1 MAAASTGSDGE
12 QFVVVIGDALIDE
25 IHLDGTITEFVG
37 GAALNVA
44 VGLATLGVR
53 AKLIAMIGDDDDG
66 HTIRRFLDEKGV
78 ELIETIGPHGSS
90 RGISH
95 RVEGEPHY
103 EFNSAAR
110 ARRIEFDLR
119 GRDAIATA
127 ALVVVS
133 CFPFDDNAQS
143 QELIAAI
150 EDPENRLIID
160 PNPREGMM
168 SNVEAFRET
177 FDRIAR
183 RSLLVKVGD
192 DDSALLYGSTLDDL
206 ESHLLEAGCAAVL
219 GTAGKDGAEIVTSD
233 GVCSHEP
240 IATLPGSIVDT
251 MGAGDA
257 VLASVTE
264 SILVDGIPKHE
275 SNWHEVLERAMRVA
289 AATCRH
295 KGALLRLP

>member
-1 MAAASTGSDGE
+1 MAPASTGSGE
-12 QFVVVIGDALIDE
+12 ERFVVVIGDALIDE
-25 IHLDGTITEFVG
+25 IHLDGAITEFVG

-44 VGLATLGVR
+44 VGLAALGVR

-66 HTIRRFLDEKGV
+66 HTIRTFLGEKGV
-78 ELIETIGPHGSS
+78 ELIATIGPNGSS

-95 RVEGEPHY
+95 RVAGEPRY

-110 ARRIEFDLR
+110 ARRIEFDR
-119 GRDAIATA
+119 RERDAIAAA

-133 CFPFDDNAQS
+133 CFPFDDSAQS
-143 QELIAAI
+143 LELVAAI
-150 EDPENRLIID
+150 EDQENRLIID

-168 SNVEAFRET
+168 GSIETFRET
-177 FDRIAR
+177 FDRVAR

-192 DDSALLYGSTLDDL
+192 DDSALLYGSTLGEL
-206 ESHLLEAGCAAVL
+206 ESHLLAVGCAAVL
-219 GTAGKDGAEIVTSD
+219 GTAGKDGAEIVTSN
-233 GVCSHEP
+233 GVASHEP
-240 IATLPGSIVDT
+240 IVALPGSIVDT

-264 SILVDGIPKHE
+264 SILVDGIPKDE
-275 SNWHEVLERAMRVA
+275 QNWHGVLERAMRVA

-295 KGALLRLP
+295 EGALLRLP